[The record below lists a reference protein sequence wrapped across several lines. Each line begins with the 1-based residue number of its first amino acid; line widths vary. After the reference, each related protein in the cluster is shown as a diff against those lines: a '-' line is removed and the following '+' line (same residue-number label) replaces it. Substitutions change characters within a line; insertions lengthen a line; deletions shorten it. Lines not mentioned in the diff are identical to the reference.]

1 MAEYLIVK
9 TPIQVNRLH
18 INTIYKCVE
27 ISLNIKLSSK
37 GKRMIRKDI
46 DRYLLIFDNQLELVI
61 EYFQN
66 YKDNLKTVYQGYDE
80 TALNNIIREY
90 R

>member
-1 MAEYLIVK
+1 MSQYLVIK
-9 TPIQVNRLH
+9 TPIQVNRLY

-27 ISLNIKLSSK
+27 ISLNIKLSNK

-46 DRYLLIFDNQLELVI
+46 DRYLLVFNNQLELVI

-66 YKDNLKTVYQGYDE
+66 YKDNLKKLYQGYDE
-80 TALNNIIREY
+80 KALNNVIQEY
-90 R
+90 I

>member
-1 MAEYLIVK
+1 MAEYTIIK

-18 INTIYKCVE
+18 VNKIYKLVE

-46 DRYLLIFDNQLELVI
+46 DRYLLIFNNQLELVI
-61 EYFQN
+61 EYFQH
-66 YKDNLKTVYQGYDE
+66 YKDNIKKLYLGYDDV
-80 TALNNIIREY
+80 ALDNIIGEY